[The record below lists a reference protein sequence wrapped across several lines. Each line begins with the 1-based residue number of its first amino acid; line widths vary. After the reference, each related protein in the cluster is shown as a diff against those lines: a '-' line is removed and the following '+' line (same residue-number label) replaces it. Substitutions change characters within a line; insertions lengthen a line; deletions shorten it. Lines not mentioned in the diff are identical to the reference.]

1 MIKENMDD
9 INSGYSKLV
18 GGLKSKKIDDS
29 NYEYHAEVKD
39 IHLNTA
45 GMAHGGFLTYIAD
58 TGMGN
63 AAHRV
68 AEGKRCVTISLEMKF
83 ISAGKPKDNLIAKVK
98 VQKKTKTL
106 VFLICHLQC
115 KDKIIASA
123 SGVWKILNVKPS
135 DLGPGG

>member
-29 NYEYHAEVKD
+29 TYEYHAEVKD

-45 GMAHGGFLTYIAD
+45 GMAHGGFLTFIAD

-83 ISAGKPKDNLIAKVK
+83 ISAGKPKDNLVAKVK

-106 VFLICHLQC
+106 VFLTCE
-115 KDKIIASA
+115 IINAEGIVA
-123 SGVWKILNVKPS
+123 VTSGVWKILKTNR
-135 DLGPGG
+135 

>member
-29 NYEYHAEVKD
+29 TYEYHAEVKD

-45 GMAHGGFLTYIAD
+45 GMAHGGFLTFIAD
-58 TGMGN
+58 TGMGH

-83 ISAGKPKDNLIAKVK
+83 ISAAKPGDNLIAKVK

-106 VFLICHLQC
+106 VFLTCE
-115 KDKIIASA
+115 IINAEGIVA
-123 SGVWKILNVKPS
+123 VTSGVWKILKINR
-135 DLGPGG
+135 

>member
-1 MIKENMDD
+1 MIKEDMDET
-9 INSGYSKLV
+9 NSGYAKQV
-18 GGLKSKKIDDS
+18 GGLKGKKID
-29 NYEYHAEVKD
+29 NTTFEYEAEVKEM
-39 IHLNTA
+39 HLNTA

-106 VFLICHLQC
+106 VFLTCE
-115 KDKIIASA
+115 IINTEGIVAVT
-123 SGVWKILNVKPS
+123 SGVWKILKINR
-135 DLGPGG
+135 